1 MADHFTQKRDFSS
14 LSVKDL
20 LEARDAYH
28 VHLAHLRHAVATA
41 IGRFRIRA
49 TDEDA
54 LDPDA
59 TQAKREDYGYSPT
72 PRTLEN
78 SVVTKWSWP
87 CILVFVNHW
96 MTAQEMADDP
106 DQVVPRRLHLPD
118 GRVVPTCTILA
129 KPDESEFPPAQSLIF
144 PTELMGGGF
153 PLLTEVQGEQHL
165 GSAGCLVTDGNET
178 YALTNRHVTG
188 KPGSPVYALLRGRR
202 QLIGVSDGKQIGKK
216 GFGDI
221 YPGWPGTRAYSD
233 LDVGLV
239 RVEDVKDWTAQ
250 VYGIGIID
258 DPIDLNTDTISLDLI
273 GCPVRAYGCASGP
286 LRGEIQALFYRYR
299 SVGGFDYVADLLIG
313 PRTTPLIER
322 AKAGTAKEGSADS
335 EVGAM
340 LTRPGDSGTL
350 WFFDE
355 DRNRGAAPQEA
366 RQAAGV
372 PEQVGTTTTA
382 AGDEPDVG
390 EAQAAE
396 RPQHE
401 GQPPALRLR
410 PIALQWG
417 GHRVLSTNA
426 DKNLQFALAT
436 CLSTICRD
444 LDVEVIR
451 GWNIGQSRY
460 WGKIGHY
467 KIGAKACL
475 LVSTPGL
482 RDLMRANL
490 RNIAFNDDLVRL
502 GSELQVET
510 SVFVPLADV
519 PDYIWRNRR
528 RRQVPEGEHQFP
540 DHFADMDERASGGPY
555 AGRHLFDLCQDPAM
569 VDAGVWARFYDSL
582 DKSDNERGILPFRV
596 WQMYDAMVEF
606 LRAGDVGRF
615 VGAAGIVAHYVG
627 DACQPLHGSQFHDGF
642 PNGSRGVHTAYETT
656 LLERKAAEV
665 IDGINTQLAGVTA
678 GPSLTFLSGLPGN
691 GVRVA
696 RSNGGYKAAVS
707 VVELMRK
714 TRAAL
719 SPRQL
724 INVYDSLRRNDRLIN
739 GWHHG
744 MWDAVGGATVSIMA
758 DGCLCLAQIWES
770 AWREGRG
777 SDNIN
782 DLGAINRQ
790 LLRSLYYSN
799 DFLADVWLSEIE
811 ATGLYNAP

>member
-1 MADHFTQKRDFSS
+1 MADYFTQKRDFNS
-14 LSVKDL
+14 LSVRDL
-20 LEARDAYH
+20 LEARDVYH
-28 VHLAHLRHAVATA
+28 VHLAHLRHVVATA

-49 TDEDA
+49 TDKDA

-59 TQAKREDYGYSPT
+59 ARSRREGYSHSPT

-96 MTAQEMADDP
+96 MTAEEMAAEP
-106 DQVVPRRLHLPD
+106 DQVVPRRLYLTD
-118 GRVVPTCTILA
+118 GRVAPTCTIMA
-129 KPDESEFPPAQSLIF
+129 KPDESEFPPTQSLIF

-202 QLIGVSDGKQIGKK
+202 QRIGVSDEKQIGKK
-216 GFGDI
+216 GFEQI
-221 YPGWPGTRAYSD
+221 YPGWPGRRSYAD

-239 RVEDVKDWTAQ
+239 RVDAVNDWTAQ
-250 VYGIGIID
+250 VYGIGVID

-286 LRGEIQALFYRYR
+286 LRGEIQALFYRYK
-299 SVGGFDYVADLLIG
+299 SVGGFDYVADFLIG
-313 PRTTPLIER
+313 PRTTPLLEK
-322 AKAGTAKEGSADS
+322 AKAGAFKEGDA
-335 EVGAM
+335 EVAAM

-355 DRNRGAAPQEA
+355 DRDQSAAPQEA
-366 RQAAGV
+366 RKTEGV
-372 PEQVGTTTTA
+372 PEQLGTAPA
-382 AGDEPDVG
+382 AAADDSPGRARARGDE
-390 EAQAAE
+390 
-396 RPQHE
+396 RPPRD
-401 GQPPALRLR
+401 GQPPVRRMR

-417 GHRVLSTNA
+417 GHRVLSTDA

-444 LDVEVIR
+444 LDVELIR

-460 WGKIGHY
+460 WGKTGHY

-475 LVSTPGL
+475 LVSTPEL
-482 RDLMRANL
+482 RALMRANL
-490 RNIAFNDDLVRL
+490 RNIAFNDNLVAL
-502 GSELQVET
+502 GSELHVET

-528 RRQVPEGEHQFP
+528 RRPLPGGGHQFP
-540 DHFADMDERASGGPY
+540 DHFADMDERPSGGPY
-555 AGRHLFDLCQDPAM
+555 AGRHLLDLCQDPAM
-569 VDAGVWARFYDSL
+569 VDATAWASFYDSL
-582 DKSDNERGILPFRV
+582 NKSDNERGELPFRV

-606 LRAGDVGRF
+606 LRAGDVAQF
-615 VGAAGIVAHYVG
+615 VGAAGILAHYVG
-627 DACQPLHGSQFHDGF
+627 DACQPLHASHLHDGF
-642 PNGSRGVHTAYETT
+642 PNGSRGVHSAYETT
-656 LLERKAAEV
+656 LLERKAPEL
-665 IDGINTQLAGVTA
+665 IDGINTKLAGVTA
-678 GPSLTFLSGLPGN
+678 GPSLTFLRGLPGN
-691 GVRVA
+691 GNQVA
-696 RSNGGYKAAVS
+696 QSNGGYKAAVS

-714 TRAAL
+714 TRATL
-719 SPRQL
+719 SPRRL
-724 INVYDSLRRNDRLIN
+724 INVYDSLRTNNRLRN
-739 GWHHG
+739 GWHHD
-744 MWDAVGGATVSIMA
+744 MWDAVGDATTSVMA

-770 AWREGRG
+770 AWLEGRG
-777 SDNIN
+777 SGNIN
-782 DLGAINRQ
+782 DLDAVSRQ
-790 LLRSLYYSN
+790 RLRSLYYNN
-799 DFLADVWLSEIE
+799 DFLPDMWLSEME